1 MPKHMRITGKG
12 ATVLK
17 SVSFQS
23 IPQTAFFMR
32 VDRESA
38 GKYKTDLDVSD
49 ITYGMHYDKRDWID
63 FCTGLMLAVV
73 NRADVVVT
81 DRLHVAIAGLLT
93 GKEVYMLDNTYGKL
107 SAVYEHSMK
116 QFTNVHFCSE
126 MPKL

>member
-1 MPKHMRITGKG
+1 
-12 ATVLK
+12 
-17 SVSFQS
+17 
-23 IPQTAFFMR
+23 MR

-116 QFTNVHFCSE
+116 QFTNVHFCTE
-126 MPKL
+126 MPEL